1 MLLSD
6 SLGGNAKTLMFVNCS
21 PADYNT
27 AETVNSLQFAQRV
40 KKVVN
45 QSAKTIETKQIRQ
58 LKTQLA
64 LLKTQ
69 LALQDGKKA

>member
-6 SLGGNAKTLMFVNCS
+6 SLGGNAKTLMFANAS

-27 AETVNSLQFAQRV
+27 AETVNSLQFASRV

-45 QSAKTIETKQIRQ
+45 QSTKTIETKEIKELKRQ
-58 LKTQLA
+58 LMV
-64 LLKTQ
+64 LKNQ
-69 LALQDGKKA
+69 MKGKK